1 MLLKLNQTVEKVLE
15 LLVSLLSPAQ
25 NVAVVQSRR
34 EPQDRSHGTI
44 LHQSVAHI
52 TYVKSFQTF
61 SRHTASDNS
70 HGVGLD

>member
-15 LLVSLLSPAQ
+15 LLASLVSPAQ
-25 NVAVVQSRR
+25 SVAVVQSRR

-52 TYVKSFQTF
+52 TCEILPDLLHAYYK
-61 SRHTASDNS
+61 
-70 HGVGLD
+70 